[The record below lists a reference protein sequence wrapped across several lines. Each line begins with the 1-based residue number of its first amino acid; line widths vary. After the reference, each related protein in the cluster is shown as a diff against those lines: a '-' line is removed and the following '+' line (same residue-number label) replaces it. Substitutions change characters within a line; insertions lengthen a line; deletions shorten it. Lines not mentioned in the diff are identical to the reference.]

1 MQLVLSEIPY
11 VLHCV
16 SPIARFGSER
26 EFPQGHIDSVLR
38 FYFLVLSSAFE
49 KEMEGLWAAECLV
62 QGAEEPQLP

>member
-49 KEMEGLWAAECLV
+49 KEMEGL
-62 QGAEEPQLP
+62 